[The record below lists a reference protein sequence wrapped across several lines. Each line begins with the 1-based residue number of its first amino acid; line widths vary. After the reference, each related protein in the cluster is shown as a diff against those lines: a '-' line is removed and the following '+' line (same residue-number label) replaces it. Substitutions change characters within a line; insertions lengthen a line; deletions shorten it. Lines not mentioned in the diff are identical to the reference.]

1 MNEYDKREKL
11 VQYEVRYKILLNVK
25 VIALGQNKESKKLS
39 PKFQGPYTSYCN
51 KSRRVWKKFDITFE
65 PKQVG
70 EGLSNTDANEIVSM
84 SLA

>member
-51 KSRRVWKKFDITFE
+51 KSRRV
-65 PKQVG
+65 
-70 EGLSNTDANEIVSM
+70 
-84 SLA
+84 